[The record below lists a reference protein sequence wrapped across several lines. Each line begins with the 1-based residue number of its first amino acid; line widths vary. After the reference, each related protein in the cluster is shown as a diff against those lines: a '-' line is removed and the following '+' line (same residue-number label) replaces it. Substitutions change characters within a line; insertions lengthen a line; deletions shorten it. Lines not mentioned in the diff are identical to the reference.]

1 MNLTEVENLLGRMSE
16 CVMYYQNTYL
26 YNKSFT
32 LFLGNGEK
40 LRYSITPV
48 NLPHLLG
55 LNLYNLK
62 KHITFKSEDTLSMI
76 KEAYERYYEIYKLIS
91 NGTLKQEEVFSKFV
105 DNKVNNFKLN
115 LKSDVKEMLEE
126 TEFVCSYSS
135 QKSWEVTTKNQ
146 KYDYIIVKKFDD
158 KKVGLLCLVKNGMKY
173 YAMSNQVFD
182 DMEEAKSALDELIT
196 NQEITLLTG
205 ITLYNTYNDSNYN
218 RSLTTNQKLE
228 KIDDMRYYKNKYGCY
243 IDISSDYE
251 YTIEKLRD
259 NKEEKFE
266 NRNIVDEIVEAILN
280 KKLIPRNEDSDL
292 TRIIDAWNDHI
303 CISADT
309 TQKNTGVSYTDA
321 IKDLN
326 TFRNL
331 AEALSKEKENLDA
344 EISALTSAN
353 ESLEKENDEYK
364 LKQEATIEYTNA
376 IMKILKPEN

>member
-1 MNLTEVENLLGRMSE
+1 MNLTDVENLLGRMKE
-16 CVMYYQNTYL
+16 CVYYYKKTFL
-26 YNKSFT
+26 DNKVFT

-40 LRYSITPV
+40 VKYSINPV

-62 KHITFKSEDTLSMI
+62 KYITFKSEDSIEIMY
-76 KEAYERYYEIYKLIS
+76 EVCERYYEVYKLIA
-91 NGTLKQEEVFSKFV
+91 NGTLKQEEIFSRFAE
-105 DNKVNNFKLN
+105 NKINNFKSN
-115 LKSDVKEMLEE
+115 LKSDAKDMLEE

-182 DMEEAKSALDELIT
+182 NTEEAKKTLEELIT

-205 ITLYNTYNDSNYN
+205 VNVYNTYSDSNFN

-228 KIDDMRYYKNKYGCY
+228 KIDDMRYYKTEYGCY

-251 YTIEKLRD
+251 YTIERLRD

-292 TRIIDAWNDHI
+292 TKIIDAWNDHI

-331 AEALSKEKENLDA
+331 AEALSKEKENLNA

-353 ESLEKENDEYK
+353 ETLEKENDEYK
-364 LKQEATIEYTNA
+364 IKQEATIEYTNA